1 MITIRKLDR
10 EEIYDALNLVKEV
23 FFAEGN
29 LGYPMEGAKAFLE
42 FVSAKGELL
51 DFLGAYDAALEGV
64 LGYTEDYHLALLF
77 VRREYQNTG
86 IAARLFQALKEEAK
100 KHAVSRITVNAAE
113 SAAGFYEA
121 VGFEAYGPKE
131 TRDGITSVPMEYL
144 MGEEALGRSVTV
156 TVDRPYGSLH
166 PHYPDT
172 EYPCNYGYVEEVL
185 AADGEYQDAYIIG
198 VYEPVDTFSGTVAAI
213 VYRRN
218 DCESKWVVTKDGTCD
233 RQEVIDTIG
242 VIEQYF
248 DTRII
253 WLEDHRLS

>member
-1 MITIRKLDR
+1 MMKIRKLDP
-10 EEIYDALNLVKEV
+10 EEIYDAQNLIKEV

-29 LGYPMEGAKAFLE
+29 LGYPREGAKAFLE

-51 DFLGAYDAALEGV
+51 EYFGAYDTALEGV

-77 VRREYQNTG
+77 VRREHQKTG
-86 IAARLFQALKEEAK
+86 IGLELFQAFKEEAK
-100 KHAVSRITVNAAE
+100 KHAVARITVNAAE
-113 SAAGFYEA
+113 SAAGFYSA
-121 VGFEAYGPKE
+121 VGFEPYGPKE
-131 TRDGITSVPMEYL
+131 TKDGITSVPMEYL
-144 MGEEALGRSVTV
+144 MAEDALGRHVTV
-156 TVDRPYGSLH
+156 MVDRPYGSLH

-185 AADGEYQDAYIIG
+185 AGDGEFQDAYVIG
-198 VYEPVDTFSGTVAAI
+198 VYEPVETFSGVVAAVI
-213 VYRRN
+213 YRRN
-218 DCESKWVVTKDGTCD
+218 DCESKWVVTQDGTCD
-233 RQEVIDTIG
+233 RQEVIDTVG